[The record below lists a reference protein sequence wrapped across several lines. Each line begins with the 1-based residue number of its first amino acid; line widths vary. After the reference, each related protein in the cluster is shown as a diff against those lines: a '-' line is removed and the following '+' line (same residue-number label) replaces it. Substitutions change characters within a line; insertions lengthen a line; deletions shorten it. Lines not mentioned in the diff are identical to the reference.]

1 MVDMFYFFMGVAT
14 LVENSTLPCMCV
26 CFQNYSETY
35 HIRCSPTT
43 KSSQVDKYCRSTES
57 SSAIY
62 RPRRGRKGAP
72 RLSEACSN
80 KADEYKVVRTFE
92 FLIAIVVG
100 DQYVIDVY

>member
-1 MVDMFYFFMGVAT
+1 MFYFFMGVAT

-26 CFQNYSETY
+26 RVFKIISETY
-35 HIRCSPTT
+35 HIRYSPTT

-80 KADEYKVVRTFE
+80 KADGYKWSVPLNF
-92 FLIAIVVG
+92 
-100 DQYVIDVY
+100 